1 MTMRW
6 ILPAASFVVALL
18 IWELVSDSGWVAA
31 YILPA
36 PSAIATELY
45 QSRELIL
52 SHTYI
57 TTIEIVLGFALAVVL
72 GIGLAMLLVYVP
84 IIEPVVYPWLVVSQ
98 VIPKVAIAPLLLMWL
113 GFGLLPKVIIAF
125 LVAFFPIL
133 VDTMIGLRSVERE
146 PIYLLQSMGAK
157 EGRCFWHVRF
167 PTALPHIFGG
177 MKVAITLAAVGA
189 IVAEFVGSNTGL
201 GYLLLFANGNVNA
214 PLLFAALFV
223 ISVLALLL
231 YWAVSVAEGIF
242 LGWHIS
248 HRST

>member
-1 MTMRW
+1 MITRW

-18 IWELVSDSGWVAA
+18 VWELVSDSGWVAA

-36 PSAIATELY
+36 PSVIATELY

-57 TTIEIVLGFALAVVL
+57 TTMEIVLGFALAVVL
-72 GIGLAMLLVYVP
+72 GIGLATLLVYVP

-125 LVAFFPIL
+125 LVAFFPVL

-157 EGRCFWHVRF
+157 EGRCFWYVRF

-223 ISVLALLL
+223 ISALALLL
-231 YWAVSVAEGIF
+231 YWTVSAAEGIF

-248 HRST
+248 HRSS

>member
-1 MTMRW
+1 MMMRW
-6 ILPAASFVVALL
+6 ILPALTFVIALL
-18 IWELVSDSGWVAA
+18 IWEFISRMGFVAE

-36 PSAIATELY
+36 PSVIGSKLME
-45 QSRELIL
+45 QRELLLMHTSVTAVEIL
-52 SHTYI
+52 LGFGLAL
-57 TTIEIVLGFALAVVL
+57 VLGA
-72 GIGLAMLLVYVP
+72 GLAALLVHVPFLEP
-84 IIEPVVYPWLVVSQ
+84 IIYPWLVVSQ

-125 LVAFFPIL
+125 LIAFFPIL

-146 PIYLLQSMGAK
+146 PIYLMQSMGAR
-157 EGRCFWHVRF
+157 GWQSFWHVRV

-201 GYLLLFANGNVNA
+201 GYLLLFANGSVDA
-214 PLLFAALFV
+214 PLLFAALVV

-231 YWAVSVAEGIF
+231 YWAVAVAEKA
-242 LGWHIS
+242 LLSWHIS
-248 HRST
+248 HRSR

>member
-1 MTMRW
+1 MITRW
-6 ILPAASFVVALL
+6 VLPALSFIIAVAV
-18 IWELVSDSGWVAA
+18 WEAVSRAGLVAQ

-36 PSAIATELY
+36 PSVIASELY
-45 QSRELIL
+45 TQRELL
-52 SHTYI
+52 LAHTYI
-57 TTIEIVLGFALAVVL
+57 TALEILLGFAMAVILGVALAV
-72 GIGLAMLLVYVP
+72 LLVYMPVFEP
-84 IIEPVVYPWLVVSQ
+84 IIYPWLVVSQ

-125 LVAFFPIL
+125 LVAFFPVL

-146 PIYLLQSMGAK
+146 PIYLMQSMGAK
-157 EGRCFWHVRF
+157 GLKSFWHVRL

-231 YWAVSVAEGIF
+231 YWAVSASEKLF

-248 HRST
+248 HRSR